1 MFGTF
6 GPPVYAATHV
16 VDQAIASVCKS
27 GQTPSRSNVAAA
39 MKITNLPTS
48 ILGQPIRF
56 DAHGDLINAKWFLF
70 HINPAGKYVLVTN
83 S

>member
-1 MFGTF
+1 
-6 GPPVYAATHV
+6 VLAAIKT
-16 VDQAIASVCKS
+16 
-27 GQTPSRSNVAAA
+27 
-39 MKITNLPTS
+39 TNLPTS

-56 DAHGDLINAKWFLF
+56 AAGGDLINAKWFLF